1 MPTTTVNTPIHTQFN
16 TGSDVIWTIDGPSTA
31 HVDLAGPSIVQITS
45 YVLQF
50 RTTFTPVIGASLS
63 INSAAYSLTMRN
75 NGSGIT
81 SVSILATN
89 GTPTACTGGTQ
100 VTLSDQPVIGVI
112 GDTATLV
119 VDVRVT
125 GDSFYSTSTTTVGTA
140 YVVVGYTVSS
150 LFNGQMLIN
159 F

>member
-1 MPTTTVNTPIHTQFN
+1 MPTTTVNPPIQTQFN
-16 TGSDVIWTIDGPSTA
+16 TGSDVIWVVDGTYTA
-31 HVDLAGPSIVQITS
+31 HVDLASSETS
-45 YVLQF
+45 YVLRF
-50 RTTFTPVIGASLS
+50 RTTFTPVIGVSLS
-63 INSAAYSLTMRN
+63 INSAVYSLTMRN
-75 NGSGIT
+75 NGSEIA

-89 GTPTACTGGTQ
+89 GAPTACTGGTQ

-112 GDTATLV
+112 GDTATLT

-125 GDSFYSTSTTTVGTA
+125 GDRFYSTSATTVGT
-140 YVVVGYTVSS
+140 VSVLVDYTASS

>member
-16 TGSDVIWTIDGPSTA
+16 TGSDIIWTIVGPSTA
-31 HVDLAGPSIVQITS
+31 HVDLAGPETS
-45 YVLQF
+45 YVLRF

-89 GTPTACTGGTQ
+89 GTPIALTSGTQ
-100 VTLSDQPVIGVI
+100 VTLSDQPDIGVI
-112 GDTATLV
+112 GDTATLI

-125 GDSFYSTSTTTVGTA
+125 GDSFYTTSTTTVGTIS
-140 YVVVGYTVSS
+140 VWVDYTVSS

>member
-1 MPTTTVNTPIHTQFN
+1 MSTTTVNTPIQTQFN
-16 TGSDVIWTIDGPSTA
+16 TGSDVIWTIDGTYTA
-31 HVDLAGPSIVQITS
+31 HVDLAGPETS
-45 YVLQF
+45 YILRF
-50 RTTFTPVIGASLS
+50 RTTFTPVIGAVLTVS
-63 INSAAYSLTMRN
+63 NAAYSLTMRN

-81 SVSILATN
+81 SVSIIATN

-100 VTLSDQPVIGVI
+100 VTLSDQPDISVI

-125 GDSFYSTSTTTVGTA
+125 GDSFYSTSTTTVGTTH
-140 YVVVGYTVSS
+140 VVVDYAVSS

>member
-1 MPTTTVNTPIHTQFN
+1 MPTSTVNTPIQTQFN
-16 TGSDVIWTIDGPSTA
+16 TGSDVIWTIDGTYTA
-31 HVDLAGPSIVQITS
+31 HVNLAGPETS
-45 YVLQF
+45 YVLRF

-100 VTLSDQPVIGVI
+100 VTLSDLPVIGVI

-140 YVVVGYTVSS
+140 YVVVDYTVSS

>member
-1 MPTTTVNTPIHTQFN
+1 MATTTVNPPIQTQFN
-16 TGSDVIWTIDGPSTA
+16 TGSDIIWSIDGTYTA
-31 HVDLAGPSIVQITS
+31 HVDLAGPKTS
-45 YVLQF
+45 YILRF
-50 RTTFTPVIGASLS
+50 RTTFTPVIGAALAVSD
-63 INSAAYSLTMRN
+63 ATYSLTMRN

-81 SVSILATN
+81 SVSIIATN

-100 VTLSDQPVIGVI
+100 VTLSSQPDVGII
-112 GDTATLV
+112 GDTATLT

-125 GDSFYSTSTTTVGTA
+125 GDSFYATSTTTVGTISIL
-140 YVVVGYTVSS
+140 VNYTADS

>member
-1 MPTTTVNTPIHTQFN
+1 MPTSTVNTPIQTQFN
-16 TGSDVIWTIDGPSTA
+16 TGSDVIWTIDGTYTA
-31 HVDLAGPSIVQITS
+31 HVNLAGPETS
-45 YVLQF
+45 YILQF

-125 GDSFYSTSTTTVGTA
+125 GDSFYSTSTTTVGTTH
-140 YVVVGYTVSS
+140 VVVDYTVSS

>member
-1 MPTTTVNTPIHTQFN
+1 MPTTTVNPPIQTQFN
-16 TGSDVIWTIDGPSTA
+16 TGSDVIWIVDGTYTA
-31 HVDLAGPSIVQITS
+31 HVNLASSETS
-45 YVLQF
+45 YVLRF
-50 RTTFTPVIGASLS
+50 RTTFTPVPGAVLAVSD
-63 INSAAYSLTMRN
+63 ATYYLTMRN

-119 VDVRVT
+119 VEVRVT
-125 GDSFYSTSTTTVGTA
+125 GDSFYSTSTTTVGTIS
-140 YVVVGYTVSS
+140 VLVDYTVRS

>member
-16 TGSDVIWTIDGPSTA
+16 TGSDIIWTIVGPSTA
-31 HVDLAGPSIVQITS
+31 HVDLAGPETS
-45 YVLQF
+45 YVLRF
-50 RTTFTPVIGASLS
+50 KTTFTPVIGVSLS

-75 NGSGIT
+75 NGPGIT

-89 GTPTACTGGTQ
+89 GTPIACTSGTQ

-112 GDTATLV
+112 GDTATLTV
-119 VDVRVT
+119 EVLVT
-125 GDSFYSTSTTTVGTA
+125 GDRFYSTSTTTVGTA
-140 YVVVGYTVSS
+140 YVVVDYTVSS